1 MQELD
6 EINRNTTPRWST
18 PKGEHLTDFAVV
30 TTGSN
35 LHFVFTQNKGFFF
48 FKSPKT
54 IENKQMD
61 KLSEED
67 SFFGEK
73 EESKSA
79 WLEEEEKFTDV
90 KSLGSKLRKNHSRG
104 NHLNFEQKKREDV
117 VNKTIVRSI
126 RRFYLNLFKEENSKL
141 IK

>member
-6 EINRNTTPRWST
+6 EVNRNTTPRWST
-18 PKGEHLTDFAVV
+18 PKGEHLTDSAVV

-35 LHFVFTQNKGFFF
+35 LHFSFTQNKGFLFI
-48 FKSPKT
+48 KSPKT
-54 IENKQMD
+54 IENKQME

-67 SFFGEK
+67 SDFGEK

-79 WLEEEEKFTDV
+79 WLEEEKFTDV
-90 KSLGSKLRKNHSRG
+90 KSLGSKLRKSHSRG
-104 NHLNFEQKKREDV
+104 NHLSLGQKKREDV
-117 VNKTIVRSI
+117 VNKTIVRSV